1 VLDVDKA
8 TPVHEFQ
15 LASYYTLG
23 GDFLELMEAGD
34 FSDVKIQC
42 EGREFKCH
50 KAVLSCRSAVFQAMF
65 QQRNQNMVEQQKN
78 VVDIVD
84 LSAGTVER
92 MLKYVYSGQLVNSE
106 EDNELLAAADKY
118 DLSDLKACCERSLA
132 ASLSNHNCVDLLIL
146 ADRHTAVN
154 LRKSAMAFV
163 LGNLSSVV
171 KSVNWQQR
179 LTPYPEIM
187 AQIIQEMA
195 KDGQPRVKRRKKER
209 VPVNR
214 EVMAVI
220 FNDTESESEMYGNV
234 RDNDLQQDL
243 EH

>member
-1 VLDVDKA
+1 
-8 TPVHEFQ
+8 
-15 LASYYTLG
+15 
-23 GDFLELMEAGD
+23 
-34 FSDVKIQC
+34 
-42 EGREFKCH
+42 
-50 KAVLSCRSAVFQAMF
+50 
-65 QQRNQNMVEQQKN
+65 
-78 VVDIVD
+78 
-84 LSAGTVER
+84 
-92 MLKYVYSGQLVNSE
+92 
-106 EDNELLAAADKY
+106 
-118 DLSDLKACCERSLA
+118 
-132 ASLSNHNCVDLLIL
+132 
-146 ADRHTAVN
+146 
-154 LRKSAMAFV
+154 
-163 LGNLSSVV
+163 VV